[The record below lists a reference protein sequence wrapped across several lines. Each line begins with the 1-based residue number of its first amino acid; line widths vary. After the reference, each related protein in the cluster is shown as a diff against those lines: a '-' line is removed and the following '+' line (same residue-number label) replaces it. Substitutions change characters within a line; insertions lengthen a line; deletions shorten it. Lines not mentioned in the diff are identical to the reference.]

1 MTTVAI
7 NTFLSPAEVS
17 ELTDIRTGKDGKTRE
32 QRQIATLKRMKIPF
46 HESAIGRPKV
56 ARAVI
61 NGGIDTQQASSTWE
75 PALARG

>member
-1 MTTVAI
+1 MNPTH
-7 NTFLSPAEVS
+7 NTFLSPAEIS
-17 ELTDIRTGKDGKTRE
+17 DLTDIRAGKDGKTRE
-32 QRQIATLKRMKIPF
+32 QRQIAALRRMKIPF

-61 NGGIDTQQASSTWE
+61 NGGVETQQPSSAWE